1 MIILSHNAYVEQFC
15 SGKNVP
21 FKALGFPSTYEFLL
35 SVPEAVKRKS
45 PYQYSPNFIIVMY
58 FVKVEVQQLPEGN
71 FLLVAVPDEKTEHMA
86 RMVSS

>member
-1 MIILSHNAYVEQFC
+1 MVNWSQNAYVEHFC

-21 FKALGFPSTYEFLL
+21 YKALGFPSTYEFLL

-45 PYQYSPNFIIVMY
+45 RYTLNFLITTY